1 MYWYNI
7 SFCRYMTFQLFSI
20 TFISMELFPEPS
32 RLLHKDAQKTR
43 QLWSVQQGPFNN
55 DWMMP
60 IVPLKGPGKEKKSQ
74 SCTDDGFQMFVS

>member
-1 MYWYNI
+1 MA
-7 SFCRYMTFQLFSI
+7 FQLFSI

-32 RLLHKDAQKTR
+32 GLLHKDAQKTR

-60 IVPLKGPGKEKKSQ
+60 IVPLQRPDNAKRGQ
-74 SCTDDGFQMFVS
+74 SFSDDGFQMFVS